1 MRRRGADD
9 AVIGLA
15 ERRKRQRIG
24 RSPVEREK
32 DLAVGLKERAE
43 RIGGAR
49 GPFVIAIGGRRGGIC
64 RGHRGPGFGADAGI
78 IVAGELLRLGRH
90 VEILPSRWRRRI
102 AARAA
107 WGARKRV
114 VKGSS
119 VSDSVDLGGRGDIKK
134 KKT

>member
-1 MRRRGADD
+1 MRISDWSSD
-9 AVIGLA
+9 VCSSDL
-15 ERRKRQRIG
+15 
-24 RSPVEREK
+24 K

-49 GPFVIAIGGRRGGIC
+49 GPLVIAIGGRRGGIC

-102 AARAA
+102 DARAA
-107 WGARKRV
+107 WGPVGCRSGHIPR
-114 VKGSS
+114 
-119 VSDSVDLGGRGDIKK
+119 L
-134 KKT
+134 

>member
-1 MRRRGADD
+1 MRISDWSSD
-9 AVIGLA
+9 VCSSDL
-15 ERRKRQRIG
+15 
-24 RSPVEREK
+24 K

-102 AARAA
+102 DAD
-107 WGARKRV
+107 RKSTRLN
-114 VKGSS
+114 SS
-119 VSDSVDLGGRGDIKK
+119 H
-134 KKT
+134 

>member
-1 MRRRGADD
+1 MRISDWSSD
-9 AVIGLA
+9 VCSSDL
-15 ERRKRQRIG
+15 
-24 RSPVEREK
+24 K

-102 AARAA
+102 DARA
-107 WGARKRV
+107 RKSV
-114 VKGSS
+114 VSGKS
-119 VSDSVDLGGRGDIKK
+119 VSVRVDLGGRRHIKK
-134 KKT
+134 KKIKKSKTEKFNN

>member
-15 ERRKRQRIG
+15 ERRKRQRSG

-49 GPFVIAIGGRRGGIC
+49 GPFVIAIGGRRGCIC

-102 AARAA
+102 GARAA
-107 WGARKRV
+107 WGPRSE
-114 VKGSS
+114 GHTSELQS
-119 VSDSVDLGGRGDIKK
+119 VMRSPYAVCCL

>member
-1 MRRRGADD
+1 MSLNRIIILVFFSSRRLHTICSLVTGVQTCALP
-9 AVIGLA
+9 IS

-64 RGHRGPGFGADAGI
+64 RGHRGPGFGADAGLL
-78 IVAGELLRLGRH
+78 VAGALLRLGRH
-90 VEILPSRWRRRI
+90 VEILPSRLRRRI
-102 AARAA
+102 DARPA
-107 WGARKRV
+107 WGPFGFR
-114 VKGSS
+114 S
-119 VSDSVDLGGRGDIKK
+119 
-134 KKT
+134 